1 MYDDIDIKKDLF
13 AIGIQT
19 REQLEMFIKGANK
32 VHCIDGT
39 HSTNK
44 YEFPLT
50 TVIVPDEF
58 NKGYPVGWL
67 ISNRNDELT
76 LRPFLEEIKSR
87 CPGDFTVNCLMTD
100 DDNSGW
106 NAFSAVFGETKHHL
120 CKWHIT
126 RAWRRNL
133 KLVPESQQDEVMQHL
148 LVILNE
154 KDASQFEILQ
164 RGFLKKC
171 FVIAPAFAK
180 YFQDRYVRRA
190 EKWAMCYRQFEH
202 CNTDTNMFV
211 ESFHNKLKTFFM
223 ERPNK
228 RIDDLINLLLTI
240 EEEDYW
246 HRKRSLTYYGNLKN
260 ISIEDSR
267 HTKGLS
273 ISDAKVEKL
282 SESEWTV
289 QSQSRDGCQY
299 NVRMF
304 ENKCTDNDC
313 LDRSLKIE
321 EKFKNLKLALP
332 CFGLCAHLYSCNCLD
347 TELICK
353 HIHKVHSLVVAIY
366 TSDVKTAK
374 VPTALS
380 TEDEEFA
387 FVEPIA
393 TTPQKI
399 GRSEIEKYE
408 ESTVKL
414 GELVH
419 NPIVASLRLPNI
431 NKQLQD
437 IITQCKA
444 VAMLSAD
451 SVDSMAALT
460 PIYSETEWEISPNE
474 KLDTQLRPG
483 RFEKTKKVP
492 LKRRSNYS
500 YPFYE
505 KKQIIVDGNKSNTY
519 MNVPTVVPAPLE
531 KQKPTVQSSKN
542 IKERKKKSTSNK
554 SIGLSTIVV
563 ENNSTNPNVTPRVSG
578 FDDMRLPLLKF
589 DCVTITFFIVVF
601 GGHIH

>member
-1 MYDDIDIKKDLF
+1 MLKKHNTTLTDQGKRSKCTFPGCEETFYHKSRMISHLNTFHGTKTNVRNLVFEDEQMFMEWKEKEELDKHIYFSKQRGDGDSKLTKYAYYVCQHDGDGRSHRKEGEPARKTEKKFKPGQIKTGRFCPARLTCHMDKVNKEIRVEYITSHSHAVNLENTVFQPIPSTIRQEIKAKLSIGIPVNEVYKDLLDGMGNRNTRENDSKITRAHLVSKSNVTDIKRHMKYGRRLHPDDSTSTHLLVKKLEMENYNCIIVYKPQGQSVAIGPKMYDDIDIKKDLF

-87 CPGDFTVNCLMTD
+87 CPDDFTVNCLMTD

-106 NAFSAVFGETKHHL
+106 NAFSAVFGETKHLL

-154 KDASQFEILQ
+154 KDASQFKILQ

-171 FVIAPAFAK
+171 SVIAPAFAK

-223 ERPNK
+223 ERRPNK

-246 HRKRSLTYYGNLKN
+246 RKKRSLTYYGNLKN

-267 HTKGLS
+267 HTKGLN

-299 NVRMF
+299 NVRML

-313 LDRSLKIE
+313 LDR
-321 EKFKNLKLALP
+321 
-332 CFGLCAHLYSCNCLD
+332 
-347 TELICK
+347 
-353 HIHKVHSLVVAIY
+353 
-366 TSDVKTAK
+366 
-374 VPTALS
+374 
-380 TEDEEFA
+380 
-387 FVEPIA
+387 
-393 TTPQKI
+393 
-399 GRSEIEKYE
+399 
-408 ESTVKL
+408 
-414 GELVH
+414 
-419 NPIVASLRLPNI
+419 
-431 NKQLQD
+431 
-437 IITQCKA
+437 
-444 VAMLSAD
+444 
-451 SVDSMAALT
+451 
-460 PIYSETEWEISPNE
+460 
-474 KLDTQLRPG
+474 
-483 RFEKTKKVP
+483 
-492 LKRRSNYS
+492 
-500 YPFYE
+500 
-505 KKQIIVDGNKSNTY
+505 
-519 MNVPTVVPAPLE
+519 
-531 KQKPTVQSSKN
+531 
-542 IKERKKKSTSNK
+542 
-554 SIGLSTIVV
+554 
-563 ENNSTNPNVTPRVSG
+563 
-578 FDDMRLPLLKF
+578 
-589 DCVTITFFIVVF
+589 
-601 GGHIH
+601 